1 MNYFVEKRFD
11 SKCHFFNLFLLLILH
26 FQFKIYFMSGHS
38 KWSKIKRKKGAIDAK
53 RSKIFSSIVKE
64 ITISI
69 KEGGSADPESNSRL
83 RLAIINAKGVN
94 MPKENIDRAI
104 SKADKEGANLEEV
117 IYEGYAPNGIAVVVE
132 CLTDNTNRS
141 VSSVRAVFNKY
152 NGTLGKTGS
161 LSFLFDHKGIF
172 TVPMTNKINME
183 ELELEMIDAGAQDI
197 EVDDLVIT
205 ITTAKEDFGSMQK
218 KLDSLGIQV
227 QNASLQRIPNDTKIL
242 GVDAALRVLK
252 MVDAFEEIDD
262 VQNVFHNLELTD
274 EIAAAME

>member
-1 MNYFVEKRFD
+1 M
-11 SKCHFFNLFLLLILH
+11 SLLLFLH
-26 FQFKIYFMSGHS
+26 VKIKNYFMSGHS

-104 SKADKEGANLEEV
+104 SKADKGANLEEV
-117 IYEGYAPNGIAVVVE
+117 VYEGYAPNGIALVVE

-152 NGTLGKTGS
+152 NGALGKTGS
-161 LSFLFDHKGIF
+161 LSFLFDPKGIF
-172 TVPMTNKINME
+172 TVPLTDKINMDE
-183 ELELEMIDAGAQDI
+183 FELEMIDAGAQDI
-197 EVDDLVIT
+197 EVDESIIT
-205 ITTAKEDFGSMQK
+205 ITTAKEDFGNVQK

-227 QNASLQRIPNDTKIL
+227 QNASLQRIPNETKEI
-242 GVDAALRVLK
+242 GVDAALRVMK

-262 VQNVFHNLELTD
+262 VQNVYHNLELTD

>member
-1 MNYFVEKRFD
+1 
-11 SKCHFFNLFLLLILH
+11 
-26 FQFKIYFMSGHS
+26 MSGHS

-83 RLAIINAKGVN
+83 RLAIQNAKGVN
-94 MPKENIDRAI
+94 MPKDNIDRAI

-117 IYEGYAPNGIAVVVE
+117 VYEGYAPNGIAVVVE

-161 LSFLFDHKGIF
+161 LSFLFETKGIF
-172 TVPMTNKINME
+172 IVPQTNKITME
-183 ELELEMIDAGAQDI
+183 EFELEMIDAGAQDL
-197 EVDDLVIT
+197 EVEDSVIT
-205 ITTAKEDFGSMQK
+205 ITTAKEDFGSVQK
-218 KLDSLGIQV
+218 KLDSLSIQI
-227 QNASLQRIPNDTKIL
+227 QNASLQRIPNETKVL
-242 GVDAALRVLK
+242 GVDPALRVMK
-252 MVDAFEEIDD
+252 MIDAFEEIDD
-262 VQNVFHNLELTD
+262 VQNVYHNLELTD

>member
-1 MNYFVEKRFD
+1 
-11 SKCHFFNLFLLLILH
+11 
-26 FQFKIYFMSGHS
+26 MSGHS

-83 RLAIINAKGVN
+83 RLAIQNAKGVN
-94 MPKENIDRAI
+94 MPKDNIDRAI

-117 IYEGYAPNGIAVVVE
+117 IYEGYAPNGIALVVE
-132 CLTDNTNRS
+132 CFTDNTNRS

-152 NGTLGKTGS
+152 NGTLGKTGA
-161 LSFLFDHKGIF
+161 LSFLFDTKGIF
-172 TVPMTNKINME
+172 TVPLTDKISMDDF
-183 ELELEMIDAGAQDI
+183 ELEMIDAGAQDI
-197 EVDDLVIT
+197 EVDDSVIT
-205 ITTAKEDFGSMQK
+205 ITTAKEDFGIFQK
-218 KLDSLGIQV
+218 KLDSLGIQI

-242 GVDAALRVLK
+242 GVDAALRVMK
-252 MVDAFEEIDD
+252 MVDAFEEIED
-262 VQNVFHNLELTD
+262 VQNVYHNLELTD